1 MKRTHKQMWR
11 TVIALVLTFTLVFGT
26 VSTAFATS
34 KPSSDDVKAQLEKVY
49 NDLTPEEKAQLEE
62 LNGYLEAA
70 KAYVEN
76 EDYVALC

>member
-34 KPSSDDVKAQLEKVY
+34 KPSSDDVKAQCY
-49 NDLTPEEKAQLEE
+49 
-62 LNGYLEAA
+62 
-70 KAYVEN
+70 
-76 EDYVALC
+76 